1 MKYLEFY
8 VPAKINNISTILLEN
23 YKLVEAK
30 ITADELQIILQRLNT
45 QLMKEFGSNPSPVTV
60 RQVLSS
66 HKINPKIIN
75 TILAD
80 IDVDNKSKT
89 TKTTDTSPE
98 TSDTETT
105 PEPDTT
111 KEPEPSTDERPSSP
125 PSKSFKIKIPSEDAR
140 KILRNLGNQYPGI
153 DQGVEDQLRSLAR
166 SAMSGIDNN
175 DDNLIYKAINSQL
188 ELVNAEI
195 AKRQPK
201 AESMYETSSS
211 GGTSSG
217 AIASVSAPLG
227 ALIKRMP
234 PGQSFFAPI
243 PVKKTKKTARKKS
256 KKR

>member
-30 ITADELQIILQRLNT
+30 ITSDELQTILQRLNT
-45 QLMKEFGSNPSPVTV
+45 QLMKEFGSKPSPVTV

-75 TILAD
+75 AILAD

-89 TKTTDTSPE
+89 TQTTDTSPATTDTSPA

-105 PEPDTT
+105 PEP
-111 KEPEPSTDERPSSP
+111 STDDRPSSSP
-125 PSKSFKIKIPSEDAR
+125 LKSFEIKIPSEDAK

-153 DQGVEDQLRSLAR
+153 DHTVEDQIRSLAR

-175 DDNLIYKAINSQL
+175 DPNLIYKAINSQL

-201 AESMYETSSS
+201 SESVYETSSS

-227 ALIKRMP
+227 AIIKRMP
-234 PGQSFFAPI
+234 PGQSFFAPM